1 MFIVIFNLILWF
13 LIFRYFGGKTVAVII
28 AIIFGSIGV
37 NQVLFSMNLENNV
50 FKPINKLKKAYEE
63 NRKLLI
69 ANISHDLKT
78 PITSIQGY
86 IETMLEMR
94 DLPQDKI
101 NKYYK
106 IIYNNSVYMNKLIED
121 LFLFSKLDMQKLELN
136 FEKVDVKNFMN
147 DLMEEF
153 KYDMEDRGIEFNYV
167 DELKKDCYINIDC
180 KRVNQIFRNIIGNA
194 VKYSCNNVIKIEVR
208 LYEMKDYLCAGI

>member
-180 KRVNQIFRNIIGNA
+180 KRVNQIFRNIIGNV